1 MGMKRYILLIGII
14 VMPLSLLSNS
24 NQVTGSL
31 NDLMKAL
38 QQLSKRLS
46 GGGQSVPAWVQQL
59 QALEQQMD
67 QIVQS
72 GAAGCNQVGS
82 FYLLSA
88 DYAKLI
94 ETSGPGVITQ
104 YKQNYNKYSL
114 LPYTFE
120 MDCILAEIN
129 PLININQNVT
139 PLLQDYEA
147 VYGSYTKKLSGL
159 RVLPDQKY
167 PNELKR
173 VRTYVY
179 QYKPTST
186 GTPPPSSS
194 QVTPPPPPSFPT
206 GTSSSQGTTPPPP
219 PPPMPTGPTKI
230 PTSSQSGSQPAPTT
244 TGSKPTG
251 TRPPLSFLG
260 DITSGTGKLRPT
272 ETSGKPKPSQQ
283 QGGIFDAL
291 KNLIGLGVPQ
301 VIQQEEDEDSDWEEE
316 GEATSTGPSAD
327 FIAKT
332 KKDYALTQDKDARR
346 QINQQ
351 RVAAGLNEL
360 PAGYQAGEEQQIRD
374 KFDNDTKKD
383 FLNPSPGIRNKINAD
398 RRKAGLS
405 ELPAGYYS
413 GEQER
418 MRENIDFETKTQ
430 ILDASDKSDPQEK
443 EGLLKIAAGDRRKF
457 GLSAAKNDTEAV
469 REAEQYALAFNNFKQ
484 QMKLTKAV
492 SSVDQAVHDET
503 VRRWFVVK
511 DVYKDQQD
519 ELQRLLN
526 DINQERSASN
536 LPSLKQ

>member
-1 MGMKRYILLIGII
+1 MKRYILLIGII
-14 VMPLSLLSNS
+14 VMPLSLFSNP
-24 NQVTGSL
+24 NQVTGQL
-31 NDLMKAL
+31 NDLTKAL

-46 GGGQSVPAWVQQL
+46 GGGQVVVPVWEQQL

-147 VYGSYTKKLSGL
+147 VYGSYAKKLSGL

-173 VRTYVY
+173 VRNYVT
-179 QYKPTST
+179 QYKPT
-186 GTPPPSSS
+186 
-194 QVTPPPPPSFPT
+194 VTPPPLST
-206 GTSSSQGTTPPPP
+206 GSSSSQGTTPPPP

-230 PTSSQSGSQPAPTT
+230 PTSSQSGSQSAPIT

-301 VIQQEEDEDSDWEEE
+301 QEEDEDSDWEEE

-332 KKDYALTQDKDARR
+332 KKIRPR
-346 QINQQ
+346 
-351 RVAAGLNEL
+351 AG
-360 PAGYQAGEEQQIRD
+360 I
-374 KFDNDTKKD
+374 
-383 FLNPSPGIRNKINAD
+383 
-398 RRKAGLS
+398 
-405 ELPAGYYS
+405 
-413 GEQER
+413 
-418 MRENIDFETKTQ
+418 
-430 ILDASDKSDPQEK
+430 
-443 EGLLKIAAGDRRKF
+443 
-457 GLSAAKNDTEAV
+457 
-469 REAEQYALAFNNFKQ
+469 
-484 QMKLTKAV
+484 
-492 SSVDQAVHDET
+492 
-503 VRRWFVVK
+503 
-511 DVYKDQQD
+511 
-519 ELQRLLN
+519 
-526 DINQERSASN
+526 
-536 LPSLKQ
+536 

>member
-1 MGMKRYILLIGII
+1 MSMKRYILLIGII
-14 VMPLSLLSNS
+14 VMPLSLFSNP
-24 NQVTGSL
+24 NQVTGQL
-31 NDLMKAL
+31 NDLTKAL

-46 GGGQSVPAWVQQL
+46 GGGQVVVPVWEQQL

-173 VRTYVY
+173 VRNYVT
-179 QYKPTST
+179 QYKPT
-186 GTPPPSSS
+186 
-194 QVTPPPPPSFPT
+194 VTPPPLST
-206 GTSSSQGTTPPPP
+206 GSSSSQGTTPPPP

-230 PTSSQSGSQPAPTT
+230 PTSSQSGSQSAPTT

-291 KNLIGLGVPQ
+291 KNLIGLGVP
-301 VIQQEEDEDSDWEEE
+301 QQEEDEDSDWEEE

-503 VRRWFVVK
+503 VRRWFVAK
-511 DVYKDQQD
+511 DVYKNQQS
-519 ELQRLLN
+519 EAERLLN

-536 LPSLKQ
+536 LPPLKQ